1 VGVRLSALLLVLS
14 LVSPAVVNTVC
25 ELACLHA
32 HHHRT
37 GEALAAQCHG
47 DDASPAP
54 VVAMSS
60 AEVALCHG
68 DGPVPS
74 AIVKATP
81 HVASMP
87 AVVGSTRLPEF
98 HVPAQS
104 PVRGRL
110 WVGPPDLLLITTQLR
125 I

>member
-1 VGVRLSALLLVLS
+1 MSMRLSALLLVLS
-14 LVSPAVVNTVC
+14 LVSPAVVTTVC

-37 GEALAAQCHG
+37 GEAVVAQCHG
-47 DDASPAP
+47 DDVSPAP
-54 VVAMSS
+54 AVAMSS
-60 AEVALCHG
+60 AEVALCHD

-81 HVASMP
+81 HFASMP
-87 AVVGSTRLPEF
+87 AVAGSTRLPEF

-104 PVRGRL
+104 SVRGRL
-110 WVGPPDLLLITTQLR
+110 WFGPPDLLLITTQLR